1 MNSDSIEQKT
11 LLGYHDKHLNKL
23 GTIDPKA
30 LPIFIEERYA
40 PFLVTR
46 DYIFNVSTDKIF
58 NTAENVKALKNFN
71 ILKRIFANILII
83 PGLIIAIIYVLQ
95 LLNLVGDSSTP
106 ETFVT
111 NNIMNLFFWI
121 SVLGIIILWHDYY
134 RTKSHPT
141 RLPNAEPIST
151 KEMED
156 IKMSGFKLGRYSPL
170 ESLYFFSEET
180 LEILANSVKKSQFDS
195 FKLFQKIISEPL
207 SKEVLNRSDLHIDK
221 SRFKN
226 LQISED
232 TLPSYDLAGLRNII
246 IYANEVAI
254 HTKARQIESCHI
266 LIAFFKAYPVLQQ
279 ILKENKNNTQILTEA
294 AKFLLHEEYT
304 QNHSSIFDTTR
315 LYYKTGGVARDLI
328 YGWTFILGH
337 FSSDVNENVANTQ
350 EVFGIGHK
358 KEIERLTA
366 TVGKLSK
373 NNALLIGEPGVG
385 KSSIIKG
392 LAQKINRGDVPE
404 QLKDKRIVQLDL
416 NSLMAQAN
424 KEKNI
429 EELIKKA
436 MEELTKAGNTILYI
450 DEIQELI
457 PAKAE
462 KSGSSIA
469 GMMLPYILESVFPIV
484 GTLNYADYKRYFLSN
499 QSLSNAFDN
508 IEIEELSPEKTL
520 EILTA
525 KVPFLERNFR
535 TYIPIPAL
543 MVSTELAQRYIH
555 NRKLPDSAVNVIE
568 STCSWA
574 QTNGINR
581 VTAEH
586 VAKVVSI
593 QHGIPVK
600 SIDAEEATKL
610 MKLEETIKQRVI
622 GQDQAVH
629 LIVETLKRSRTDVR
643 DPNKPIGAFLFLGPT
658 GVGKTYLSR
667 VVAQEYFDRG
677 EDIIRVDMSEYQ
689 EVSSISKFLDTGGE
703 SNLQQNKISLIDR
716 IKNNPYSVVLFDE
729 IEKAHPNILNLF
741 LQLLDEGR
749 LTSNL
754 GETVSFR
761 NCIVICTSNIGSRI
775 ILESLEKDQSMWSEA
790 RDKAI
795 IELRQAISPELYN
808 RFDEIV
814 VFGPHN
820 VNNLAT
826 IAELQL
832 QELAKRMSDK
842 SINLEWNSTIPMLI
856 ANKANE
862 PGLGA
867 RPIKRFIQ
875 RNIEG
880 KIATEII
887 SQGIK
892 SGETITLKESWIK

>member
-1 MNSDSIEQKT
+1 MNPQSTEQKT

-46 DYIFNVSTDKIF
+46 DYIFNVSTEKIF
-58 NTAENVKALKNFN
+58 NITENVKALKNFN

-83 PGLIIAIIYVLQ
+83 PGLIIALIYVLQ
-95 LLNLVGDSSTP
+95 LFNSENAEILI
-106 ETFVT
+106 T

-151 KEMED
+151 KEIED

-170 ESLYFFSEET
+170 ESLYFFSEDA
-180 LEILANSVKKSQFDS
+180 LEILANNIKKAKFDS
-195 FKLFQKIISEPL
+195 FQLFQEIISEPL

-221 SRFKN
+221 TTFKD
-226 LQISED
+226 LGISED

-246 IYANEVAI
+246 IYANEAAI
-254 HTKARQIESCHI
+254 LTKARQIECCHI

-279 ILKENKNNTQILTEA
+279 ILKENKNSTEILAEA
-294 AKFLLHEEYT
+294 SKFLLHEEYV
-304 QNHSSIFDTTR
+304 QNHSSIFDTTQT
-315 LYYKTGGVARDLI
+315 YYKNGGIARDLV

-337 FSSDVNENVANTQ
+337 FSSDVNESVARTQ

-358 KEIERLTA
+358 REIESLTA

-416 NSLMAQAN
+416 NSLMAQAS
-424 KEKNI
+424 KKKNI

-525 KVPFLERNFR
+525 KVPFLEGNFR

-581 VTAEH
+581 LTAEH

-593 QHGIPVK
+593 QYGIPVK

-610 MKLEETIKQRVI
+610 MKLEETIKQKVI
-622 GQDQAVH
+622 GQEQAVH

-689 EVSSISKFLDTGGE
+689 EVSSISKFLDTGGD
-703 SNLQQNKISLIDR
+703 SGFQQNKISLIDR

-826 IAELQL
+826 IADLQL

-842 SINLEWNSTIPMLI
+842 SINLEWDSTIPMLI

-887 SQGIK
+887 SQGTK
-892 SGETITLKESWIK
+892 SGETITLKESWIR

>member
-1 MNSDSIEQKT
+1 MSYSTEQKT

-23 GTIDPKA
+23 GLIDPKT

-40 PFLVTR
+40 PFLTTR
-46 DYIFNVSTDKIF
+46 DYIFNVSTDKISKVSK
-58 NTAENVKALKNFN
+58 NVKTLKNFN

-83 PGLIIAIIYVLQ
+83 PGLIIALVYVFQ
-95 LLNLVGDSSTP
+95 LISNLGNSETTN
-106 ETFVT
+106 TFVSVNIT
-111 NNIMNLFFWI
+111 NFFFWL
-121 SVLGIIILWHDYY
+121 SVFGVIILWHDYY

-141 RLPNAEPIST
+141 RLPESHPIST
-151 KEMED
+151 KEIED
-156 IKMSGFKLGRYSPL
+156 IKMTGFKLGRYSPL
-170 ESLYFFSEET
+170 ESLYFFSEEA
-180 LEILANSVKKSQFDS
+180 LEILADSIKKEKFDS
-195 FKLFQKIISEPL
+195 FKLFEDVISEPL
-207 SKEVLNRSDLHIDK
+207 AKEVLNRSDLPIV
-221 SRFKN
+221 KN
-226 LQISED
+226 NLRDLKITED
-232 TLPSYDLAGLRNII
+232 ALPVYDLAGLRNII
-246 IYANEVAI
+246 IYANEAAI
-254 HTKARQIESCHI
+254 LTKARQIEACHI
-266 LIAFFKAYPVLQQ
+266 LIAFFKAYPTLQQ
-279 ILKENKNNTQILTEA
+279 ILKENKNNIAILNES
-294 AKFLLHEEYT
+294 AKFLLHEEYLR
-304 QNHSSIFDTTR
+304 NHSSIFDTTR
-315 LYYKTGGVARDLI
+315 PYYKNGGVARDLI

-337 FSSDVNENVANTQ
+337 FSSDVNEKISKTQ
-350 EVFGIGHK
+350 EVFGLGHRDA
-358 KEIERLTA
+358 IESLTA
-366 TVGKLSK
+366 TVGKREK
-373 NNALLIGEPGVG
+373 NNALLIGEPGTG

-392 LAQKINRGDVPE
+392 LAQKINQGDVPK
-404 QLKDKRIVQLDL
+404 QLKDKRIIQLDL
-416 NSLMAQAN
+416 NSLIAQAG
-424 KEKNI
+424 KEKNLQ
-429 EELIKKA
+429 ELIKKS
-436 MEELTKAGNTILYI
+436 MEELDNAGNTILYI

-462 KSGSSIA
+462 KSGHSIA
-469 GMMLPYILESVFPIV
+469 GIMLPYILRSNFPIV
-484 GTLNYADYKRYFLSN
+484 GTLNYADYKRYFFSN
-499 QSLSNAFDN
+499 QSLRNAFDN
-508 IEIEELSPEKTL
+508 IEIEELSPETTL

-525 KVPFLERNFR
+525 KVPFLEQNFGV
-535 TYIPIPAL
+535 YIPIPAL

-574 QTNGINR
+574 QTNGIQR
-581 VTAEH
+581 VTTEH

-593 QHGIPVK
+593 QYGIPVK

-610 MKLEETIKQRVI
+610 MKLEETIKKRII
-622 GQDQAVH
+622 GQNQAVH
-629 LIVETLKRSRTDVR
+629 LIVETLKRSRTDIR
-643 DPNKPIGAFLFLGPT
+643 DPNRPIGAFLFLGPT

-689 EVSSISKFLDTGGE
+689 EIASISKFLDTGSGDGVHQHK
-703 SNLQQNKISLIDR
+703 LSLVDR
-716 IKNNPYSVVLFDE
+716 IKSNPYSVVLFDE

-761 NCIVICTSNIGSRI
+761 NSIIICTSNIGSRI
-775 ILESLEKDQSMWSEA
+775 IMESLEKDHSMWAEA
-790 RDKAI
+790 RDRAI

-814 VFGPHN
+814 VFGPHD
-820 VNNLAT
+820 VNNLAK
-826 IAELQL
+826 ISELQL
-832 QELAKRMSDK
+832 QELGQRLTSKGIK
-842 SINLEWNSTIPMLI
+842 LEWNPTIPMLI

-880 KIATEII
+880 KIATELI
-887 SQGIK
+887 SQGTK

>member
-1 MNSDSIEQKT
+1 MNTDSIEQKT

-58 NTAENVKALKNFN
+58 FITENVKALKSFN
-71 ILKRIFANILII
+71 TLKKIFANILII
-83 PGLIIAIIYVLQ
+83 PGLIIALIYVLQ
-95 LLNLVGDSSTP
+95 LLNLIGDSGDSNTL
-106 ETFVT
+106 VT
-111 NNIMNLFFWI
+111 NNVMNLFFWI
-121 SVLGIIILWHDYY
+121 SILGIIILWHDYY

-141 RLPNAEPIST
+141 RLPYTEPISI
-151 KEMED
+151 KEIED

-170 ESLYFFSEET
+170 ESLYFFSEEA
-180 LEILANSVKKSQFDS
+180 LEILANSVEKSQFDS
-195 FKLFQKIISEPL
+195 FKLFQDILSEPL
-207 SKEVLNRSDLHIDK
+207 SKEVLNRSDLQIDK
-221 SRFKN
+221 TKFKD
-226 LQISED
+226 LEISED
-232 TLPSYDLAGLRNII
+232 TLPSYDLAGLRNIV
-246 IYANEVAI
+246 IYANEAAI
-254 HTKARQIESCHI
+254 LTKARQIEACHI
-266 LIAFFKAYPVLQQ
+266 LIAFFKAYPVFQQ
-279 ILKENKNNTQILTEA
+279 ILKENKNNTQILVEA
-294 AKFLLHEEYT
+294 AKFLLHEEYV
-304 QNHSSIFDTTR
+304 QNHSSIFDTTQK
-315 LYYKTGGVARDLI
+315 YYKTGGLARYLI

-337 FSSDVNENVANTQ
+337 FSSDVNEKIAKTQ
-350 EVFGIGHK
+350 EIFGIGHK
-358 KEIERLTA
+358 NAIESLTA
-366 TVGKLSK
+366 TVGKREK
-373 NNALLIGEPGVG
+373 NNALLIGEPGTG

-392 LAQKINRGDVPE
+392 LAQKINQGKVPK

-416 NSLMAQAN
+416 NSLIAQAG
-424 KEKNI
+424 KEKHL
-429 EELIKKA
+429 EELIKNA
-436 MEELTKAGNTILYI
+436 MDELNSAGNTILYI

-462 KSGSSIA
+462 KSGHSIA
-469 GMMLPYILESVFPIV
+469 GIMLPYILRSTFPIV

-499 QSLSNAFDN
+499 QSLSSAFDN
-508 IEIEELSPEKTL
+508 IEIEELSSESTL

-525 KVPFLERNFR
+525 KMPFLEKNFR

-543 MVSTELAQRYIH
+543 MISIELAQRYIH
-555 NRKLPDSAVNVIE
+555 NRKLPDSAVNIIE

-574 QTNGINR
+574 QTNGIDRIN
-581 VTAEH
+581 AEH

-593 QHGIPVK
+593 QYGIPVK

-622 GQDQAVH
+622 GQEQAVH
-629 LIVETLKRSRTDVR
+629 LIVETLKRSRTDIR

-689 EVSSISKFLDTGGE
+689 EISSISKFLDTGGD
-703 SNLQQNKISLIDR
+703 SNFTQNKISLIDR

-729 IEKAHPNILNLF
+729 IEKAHSNILNLF

-761 NCIVICTSNIGSRI
+761 NCIIICTSNIGSRI
-775 ILESLEKDQSMWSEA
+775 ILESLEKDHSMWAEA

-795 IELRQAISPELYN
+795 IELRQAILPELYN

-814 VFGPHN
+814 VFAPHN
-820 VNNLAT
+820 VNNLAK

-832 QELAKRMSDK
+832 QELGKRINNQGIKLDWDK
-842 SINLEWNSTIPMLI
+842 TIPMLI

-867 RPIKRFIQ
+867 RPIRRFIQ

-880 KIATEII
+880 RIATELI

-892 SGETITLKESWIK
+892 SGGTITLKESWIR

>member
-1 MNSDSIEQKT
+1 MNPQSTEQKT

-23 GTIDPKA
+23 GIIDPKS

-40 PFLVTR
+40 PFLITR

-58 NTAENVKALKNFN
+58 KVTENVKALKHFN
-71 ILKRIFANILII
+71 ILKRIFANLLVI
-83 PGLIIAIIYVLQ
+83 PGLIIAIVYVLQ
-95 LLNLVGDSSTP
+95 LFNKIGDADRTETLVSSGI
-106 ETFVT
+106 T
-111 NNIMNLFFWI
+111 NFFFWL
-121 SVLGIIILWHDYY
+121 SVIGIIILWHDYY

-141 RLPNAEPIST
+141 RLPISEPISA
-151 KEMED
+151 KEIED

-170 ESLYFFSEET
+170 ESLYFFSEEA
-180 LEILANSVKKSQFDS
+180 LEILSNSISKAKFDS
-195 FKLFQKIISEPL
+195 LKLFQEIISEPL
-207 SKEVLNRSDLHIDK
+207 SKEVLNRSDLDINK
-221 SRFKN
+221 TTFRNFG
-226 LQISED
+226 ISQE

-246 IYANEVAI
+246 IYANEAAI
-254 HTKARQIESCHI
+254 LTKARQVEACHI
-266 LIAFFKAYPVLQQ
+266 LIALFKAYPVLQQ
-279 ILKENKNNTQILTEA
+279 ILKENKNSTEILTEA
-294 AKFLLHEEYT
+294 SRFLLHEEYV
-304 QNHSSIFDTTR
+304 QNHSSIFDTTQT
-315 LYYKTGGVARDLI
+315 YYKNGGIARDLV

-337 FSSDVNENVANTQ
+337 FSSDVNESVARTQ

-358 KEIERLTA
+358 REIESLTA

-392 LAQKINRGDVPE
+392 LAQKINVGDVPQ

-416 NSLMAQAN
+416 NSLMAHAS

-462 KSGSSIA
+462 KSGSTIA

-484 GTLNYADYKRYFLSN
+484 GTLNYADYKRYFFSN
-499 QSLSNAFDN
+499 QSLNSAFDN
-508 IEIEELSPEKTL
+508 IEIEELSPETTL

-525 KVPFLERNFR
+525 KVPFLEDNFR
-535 TYIPIPAL
+535 TYIPITAL
-543 MVSTELAQRYIH
+543 MVSVELAQRYIH
-555 NRKLPDSAVNVIE
+555 NRKLPDSAVNIIE

-581 VTAEH
+581 ITTEH

-593 QHGIPVK
+593 QYGIPVK

-610 MKLEETIKQRVI
+610 MKLEETIKRRVI

-629 LIVETLKRSRTDVR
+629 LIVETLKRSRTDIR

-677 EDIIRVDMSEYQ
+677 EDIIRIDMSEYQ
-689 EVSSISKFLDTGGE
+689 EVSSISKFLDTGESGE
-703 SNLQQNKISLIDR
+703 FQQHKISLIDR

-761 NCIVICTSNIGSRI
+761 NCIIICTSNIGSRI
-775 ILESLEKDQSMWSEA
+775 ILESLEKDHSMWAEA
-790 RDKAI
+790 RDRAI

-814 VFGPHN
+814 VFGPHD
-820 VNNLAT
+820 VNNLTT
-826 IAELQL
+826 ISELQL
-832 QELAKRMSDK
+832 QELAKRLNSK
-842 SINLEWNSTIPMLI
+842 GINLEWNETVPMLI
-856 ANKANE
+856 ANKAKE

-875 RNIEG
+875 RKIEG
-880 KIATEII
+880 KIATQMI
-887 SQGIK
+887 SQNTK
-892 SGETITLKESWIK
+892 PGETITLKESWIR